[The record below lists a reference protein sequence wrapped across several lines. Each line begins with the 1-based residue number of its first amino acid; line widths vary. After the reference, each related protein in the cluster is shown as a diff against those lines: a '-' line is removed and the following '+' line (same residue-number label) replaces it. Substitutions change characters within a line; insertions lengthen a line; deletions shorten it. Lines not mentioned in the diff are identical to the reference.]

1 MVSWIQT
8 FSGKA
13 IDPLEPNPA
22 ALDIID
28 VAHALS
34 HVNRYTGHT
43 FKPYSVALHS
53 LTVAHLVKMRGE
65 SRATQLWALL
75 HDATEAYLS
84 DIAAPVKQ
92 HDVFAGY
99 REAER
104 RLSEV
109 ICDRFM
115 PHTIRTGYVWSEMA
129 AKVKQ
134 ADRDM
139 LLAERRNILP
149 KGAWVAEPAPSDAQT
164 TFAWGKNLGGPL
176 TTRAA
181 FLMLFDA
188 LGGVR

>member
-1 MVSWIQT
+1 MESWIQT

-13 IDPLEPNPA
+13 IDPIDPNPL

-75 HDATEAYLS
+75 HDATEAYLN
-84 DIAAPVKQ
+84 DIAAPTKQ
-92 HDVFAGY
+92 HDIFAGY

-115 PHTIRTGYVWSEMA
+115 PHTIRTGYIWGEMA

-139 LLAERRNILP
+139 LLAERLHILP
-149 KGAWVAEPAPSDAQT
+149 KGAWVAEPAPADARAA
-164 TFAWGKNLGGPL
+164 FVWGKSLASPA
-176 TTRAA
+176 TAKTV

-188 LGGVR
+188 LGGAR